1 MEHERVRDGLLAAGL
16 LAVLLSMLRVNGDL
30 GVLRNPRAAGMGV
43 GAALFAEFAFLSYP
57 DRLLSLWERPAVNRG
72 STLGLLGGALLARR
86 RPRLLAAG
94 IWGLATYFAL
104 LVGLLLR
111 RNGDEKAADGQS

>member
-1 MEHERVRDGLLAAGL
+1 MEHERVRDGLPAAGL
-16 LAVLLSMLRVNGDL
+16 LAV
-30 GVLRNPRAAGMGV
+30 
-43 GAALFAEFAFLSYP
+43 
-57 DRLLSLWERPAVNRG
+57 LLSLWERPAVNRG
-72 STLGLLGGALLARR
+72 SALGLLGGALLARR

-111 RNGDEKAADGQS
+111 RNGDEKAADGRS